1 MNIANM
7 SADDI
12 RVELKEK
19 YGYTD
24 EQVSS
29 IKGKNNLAITLKRE
43 VDAESQDKDGF
54 FAEITIEKP
63 VTKTDNIEE
72 NQEKQTK
79 KMEIGSKEWEDYV
92 FSSLYPNEIEEKDGV
107 KYPKAS
113 GLRRLTQ
120 KLLGPIIK
128 SGPVSVTQIDNES
141 ATVVYELHVLY
152 NNVNITNANRY
163 IPEDELLSAQVR
175 IYSAAANVY
184 RGNTPDVFAVHSV
197 ATAETR
203 AEGRALKR
211 ALCLST
217 YTAEEM
223 NNDKD
228 VQAIFENKVKATE
241 SKIKTTQITAITT
254 LCGRLGIDVHKFTAS
269 QFPEHL
275 TFDDTLS
282 YERATKLMV
291 LLNKYQ
297 TKDSESLQIPEEI
310 KIAL

>member
-92 FSSLYPNEIEEKDGV
+92 FSSLYPNEVEEREGI

-141 ATVVYELHVLY
+141 ATVVFEL
-152 NNVNITNANRY
+152 
-163 IPEDELLSAQVR
+163 
-175 IYSAAANVY
+175 
-184 RGNTPDVFAVHSV
+184 
-197 ATAETR
+197 
-203 AEGRALKR
+203 
-211 ALCLST
+211 
-217 YTAEEM
+217 
-223 NNDKD
+223 
-228 VQAIFENKVKATE
+228 IF
-241 SKIKTTQITAITT
+241 
-254 LCGRLGIDVHKFTAS
+254 
-269 QFPEHL
+269 
-275 TFDDTLS
+275 
-282 YERATKLMV
+282 
-291 LLNKYQ
+291 
-297 TKDSESLQIPEEI
+297 
-310 KIAL
+310 